1 MTPRNNT
8 KPKPKPKPLFSA
20 KDERGIDRVV
30 LDASTG
36 NSSATDEEI
45 AEDEDESDAIIDVR
59 PLPAKDGKKA
69 KPRPVKPKCGITV
82 LDEYQKP
89 RAEIATEDE
98 EPEMT
103 VGELLDKLAKAAD
116 GEGDPSL
123 VNPKPEKRRPKKQAP
138 IFRMRDRRGMERVS
152 LDAGDEEEEE
162 EELKMDGES
171 ASKYAE
177 YMSKTRRFTGIKVK
191 DELGKERL
199 SMDTVS
205 TPNLTVSELKEEL
218 DDEKKKERAGR

>member
-1 MTPRNNT
+1 MSKKRRFTGIKVKDELGKERLSMDTVSTPNLTVSELKEELDDEKKKEKGEPVTPRPKP

-116 GEGDPSL
+116 GEGDP
-123 VNPKPEKRRPKKQAP
+123 
-138 IFRMRDRRGMERVS
+138 
-152 LDAGDEEEEE
+152 
-162 EELKMDGES
+162 
-171 ASKYAE
+171 
-177 YMSKTRRFTGIKVK
+177 
-191 DELGKERL
+191 
-199 SMDTVS
+199 
-205 TPNLTVSELKEEL
+205 
-218 DDEKKKERAGR
+218 